1 MSVGASVKTFFARL
15 EPKAKAPKKRSSGA
29 RSHLGSA
36 VLVEL
41 RPDFCTLPICENS
54 SCERR
59 EASDDW
65 ERGFSVRVP
74 FGVRLRGCPR
84 RCVGVNLEPRSELAV
99 FSDLRGSEK
108 SSRVLSVIG
117 LARSAREFTRVTV
130 TPRRR
135 GITTVSSVTADQSS
149 PRASARSPRG
159 GDRLGQNH
167 LGGGR
172 DSAPE

>member
-1 MSVGASVKTFFARL
+1 MNGEGRREREDLFRQAGT
-15 EPKAKAPKKRSSGA
+15 KKRRHQRNAAAERDRTLDRPFWSK
-29 RSHLGSA
+29 
-36 VLVEL
+36 L

-99 FSDLRGSEK
+99 FKDLRGSEK

-117 LARSAREFTRVTV
+117 LARARVSL
-130 TPRRR
+130 R
-135 GITTVSSVTADQSS
+135 G
-149 PRASARSPRG
+149 
-159 GDRLGQNH
+159 
-167 LGGGR
+167 
-172 DSAPE
+172 